1 MSTQS
6 KFILNYEKI
15 SNQKPMEIKKMYLS
29 FSDHYTA
36 SYDYATQGYSPLPQM
51 CCITSALKIPINI
64 QQCRVMVS
72 ASVFLAFHF
81 VLFLIYL

>member
-6 KFILNYEKI
+6 NFFLNYEKI
-15 SNQKPMEIKKMYLS
+15 PNQKPMEIKKMYLS
-29 FSDHYTA
+29 FLDHYTA
-36 SYDYATQGYSPLPQM
+36 SYDYAIQGYSPLPQLR
-51 CCITSALKIPINI
+51 CITSALKIPINT
-64 QQCRVMVS
+64 QQCKVMVS